1 LLVSEALFWE
11 SFIMFMSCVVGYS
24 LLLCRSS
31 PDVDAVTYDVIGNQG
46 PEYEVIK
53 KGKAKSPP
61 TSAREGKEF
70 TLSKCAAYGPV
81 STPGTQGEQTN
92 QSAEYELV
100 QTTSNM

>member
-1 LLVSEALFWE
+1 
-11 SFIMFMSCVVGYS
+11 M
-24 LLLCRSS
+24 CRSP

-53 KGKAKSPP
+53 KGKAKTPP
-61 TSAREGKEF
+61 TSAREGREF

-81 STPGTQGEQTN
+81 NAPASQGEQRD
-92 QSAEYELV
+92 QPAEYELV

>member
-1 LLVSEALFWE
+1 
-11 SFIMFMSCVVGYS
+11 M
-24 LLLCRSS
+24 CRSS

-53 KGKAKSPP
+53 KRNTKTPP

-81 STPGTQGEQTN
+81 NTPATQGGQRD
-92 QSAEYELV
+92 QPAEYELV
-100 QTTSNM
+100 QTASNV